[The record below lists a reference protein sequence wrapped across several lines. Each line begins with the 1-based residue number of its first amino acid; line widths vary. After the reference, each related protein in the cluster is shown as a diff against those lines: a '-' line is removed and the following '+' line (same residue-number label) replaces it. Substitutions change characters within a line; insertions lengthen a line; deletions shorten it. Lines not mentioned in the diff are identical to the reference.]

1 MDGTQVSSYASARAR
16 ANSSPSVVGRHWT
29 PVSLRS
35 LKSTKTA
42 ESQHDLPLPSS
53 PRRTRA
59 QVRAP
64 APGRASH
71 MRHLYGMDM
80 LCPGK
85 ARIARRRRGRGISS
99 HPCARARG
107 RTDGRTDERNDGEE
121 QADAAGRGP
130 DAMLFKHG
138 HGLCEEVTSAPR
150 YPPHYSTLQYGA
162 ARTDSGFGVRA
173 RVLRSWKRNDH
184 LEGGEGV
191 S

>member
-1 MDGTQVSSYASARAR
+1 MQRLCTVPSWTPPSPHEAKSIIYIPSSPSYCCARNRMIALGGDLAGWLARNLPRRAPARAR

-35 LKSTKTA
+35 LARSKAPKPQNRSTICRCR
-42 ESQHDLPLPSS
+42 HHLD
-53 PRRTRA
+53 RR
-59 QVRAP
+59 VRKCVSAP

-107 RTDGRTDERNDGEE
+107 RTDSRTHGRTD
-121 QADAAGRGP
+121 
-130 DAMLFKHG
+130 
-138 HGLCEEVTSAPR
+138 GLME
-150 YPPHYSTLQYGA
+150 
-162 ARTDSGFGVRA
+162 
-173 RVLRSWKRNDH
+173 
-184 LEGGEGV
+184 
-191 S
+191 